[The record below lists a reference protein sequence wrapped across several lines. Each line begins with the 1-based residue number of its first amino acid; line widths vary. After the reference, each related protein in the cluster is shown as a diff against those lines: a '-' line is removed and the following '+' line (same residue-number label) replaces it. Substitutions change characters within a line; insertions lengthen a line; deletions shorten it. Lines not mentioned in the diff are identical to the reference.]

1 MSSTPVAIGTYIYCI
16 TPAQS
21 FEASRPPLHA
31 QAIGN
36 PDTSVRAVGFEDLVA
51 VVSDATQS
59 RYDISRENATAHE
72 QAVQEA
78 MERGDVLPLSFGT
91 VARND
96 QDVVERLLKPKF
108 DELHQQLERVRRRVQ
123 LNLKVLWSQE
133 RLFAEILAE
142 NEPIRALREVVA
154 AGEASYDDRIELGQL
169 TEEAISS
176 KREQEAQSLLD
187 TLRPL
192 AAEVKINPILSDMMV
207 LNAAFLVEASR
218 MKDFDTQVSKL
229 EESQAGRA
237 IFRFVGPVPP
247 YDFVDLK
254 VHLEK
259 EAHGIT

>member
-1 MSSTPVAIGTYIYCI
+1 MRSTPSVIGTYIYCI

-21 FEASRPPLHA
+21 FEANSSPLHT

-36 PDTSVRAVGFEDLVA
+36 PDTPVRTVGFEDLVA
-51 VVSDATQS
+51 VVSDATES
-59 RYDISRENATAHE
+59 RYDVSRENATAHE
-72 QAVQEA
+72 QAVQEV
-78 MERGDVLPLSFGT
+78 MERGEVLPLSFGT

-108 DELHQQLERVRRRVQ
+108 DELHQQLERVRGRVE
-123 LNLKVLWSQE
+123 LNLKVLWRQE

-142 NEPIRALREVVA
+142 NEEMRDMLEVIT

-169 TEEAISS
+169 TDEAISS

-192 AAEVKINPILSDMMV
+192 AAEVKINPILTEMMV

-218 MKDFDTQVSKL
+218 VNDFDAQVSKL
-229 EESQAGRA
+229 EEQQAGRA
-237 IFRFVGPVPP
+237 IFRYVGPVPP
-247 YDFVDLK
+247 YNFVDLA